1 MNVNVDLMKKNVIQ
15 VNGGTTIDID
25 VSVKQHNI
33 REKDY
38 IWNPATCSCENKKY
52 LTSIMDDS
60 AIHCRRGS

>member
-1 MNVNVDLMKKNVIQ
+1 MNVNVDLMEKSVIQ

-38 IWNPATCSCENKKY
+38 I
-52 LTSIMDDS
+52 
-60 AIHCRRGS
+60 